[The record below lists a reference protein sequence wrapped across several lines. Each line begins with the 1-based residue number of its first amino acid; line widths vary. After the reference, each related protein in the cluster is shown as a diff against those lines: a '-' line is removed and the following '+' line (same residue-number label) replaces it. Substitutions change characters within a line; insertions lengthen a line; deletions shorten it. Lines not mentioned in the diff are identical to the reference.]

1 MTFTFTGTVYVE
13 IICAEVDTLLA
24 DICHLG
30 VTLRQINHVD
40 SLTVRLQ
47 ISSADI
53 LAVKSFATKRGG
65 SFKIIHN
72 ASWDRRLHYLSKR
85 PCLVFGFV
93 MVLFLVF
100 WVPTRVLFIT
110 VEGNEEI
117 PSRHIIEQADL
128 CGISFGASRRNVR
141 SEKMKNSLL
150 AAIPSLQWA
159 GINTNGC
166 TAIIS
171 VRERTNTEEE
181 AALPQVSSIVAA
193 RDGIIES
200 CVVQKGNPL
209 CKIGQAVK
217 SGDVLI
223 SAYTDCG
230 IKINATRADGE
241 IFAQTR
247 HTLTVFTPTIY
258 RQKGNI
264 EDVERR
270 YSILIGKKRI
280 NFYKGSGILGTSCD
294 KIAKTYNFNL
304 PGGFQLPF
312 ALLVTTISRY
322 DDSMLSASAENM
334 EALTC
339 AYAKQYLTEQ
349 MISGRILKDNTDI
362 QYNSDVCVL
371 SGEYICSEMIGRVQN
386 EETIGNYGEDHGE
399 NR

>member
-171 VRERTNTEEE
+171 VRER
-181 AALPQVSSIVAA
+181 
-193 RDGIIES
+193 
-200 CVVQKGNPL
+200 
-209 CKIGQAVK
+209 
-217 SGDVLI
+217 
-223 SAYTDCG
+223 
-230 IKINATRADGE
+230 KINWKFRDTE
-241 IFAQTR
+241 FSFP
-247 HTLTVFTPTIY
+247 LTTGL
-258 RQKGNI
+258 Q
-264 EDVERR
+264 
-270 YSILIGKKRI
+270 L
-280 NFYKGSGILGTSCD
+280 GILN
-294 KIAKTYNFNL
+294 A
-304 PGGFQLPF
+304 
-312 ALLVTTISRY
+312 R
-322 DDSMLSASAENM
+322 
-334 EALTC
+334 
-339 AYAKQYLTEQ
+339 
-349 MISGRILKDNTDI
+349 
-362 QYNSDVCVL
+362 
-371 SGEYICSEMIGRVQN
+371 
-386 EETIGNYGEDHGE
+386 
-399 NR
+399 